1 MVADYAT
8 GTASAYVNGV
18 LGLSGYALRG
28 GVDPNA
34 DFSEIFMYVN
44 GESDGNGNVVAVDN
58 IVAYD
63 YNAVPEP
70 ATIIIWSL
78 LGAGS
83 WLGMRVWR
91 QKNGPAGREP
101 WSPEARQAIH
111 AIIAR
116 GNHQ

>member
-1 MVADYAT
+1 
-8 GTASAYVNGV
+8 
-18 LGLSGYALRG
+18 
-28 GVDPNA
+28 
-34 DFSEIFMYVN
+34 MYVN
-44 GESDGNGNVVAVDN
+44 GESDGNGNVVAVDHG
-58 IVAYD
+58 VAYD

-78 LGAGS
+78 LGAGELAGDES
-83 WLGMRVWR
+83 LAAER
-91 QKNGPAGREP
+91 NGPAGREP